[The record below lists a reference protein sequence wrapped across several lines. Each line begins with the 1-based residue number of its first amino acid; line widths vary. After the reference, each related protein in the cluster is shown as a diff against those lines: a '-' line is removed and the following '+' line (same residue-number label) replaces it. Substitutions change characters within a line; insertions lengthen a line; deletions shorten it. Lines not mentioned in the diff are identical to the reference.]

1 MEKPRINSM
10 VPVFGIDSYED
21 AVAHYVE
28 WLGFKI
34 DWEWR
39 QAPGQPVVM
48 AISRDE
54 VAFMLNEHPDTPRPC
69 QVHLKV
75 TDIEGLAAEWNIR
88 RPGSVKI
95 RIGEPYE
102 FPDLPISDPSGN
114 QLIFEGENSDEEKEA
129 RKANVPKMR
138 AYIQNQLDT
147 GKPFPTPE
155 EVRAAIG
162 PDLGTAIEV
171 LNEFPGYGE
180 AYDALRGGEKS

>member
-1 MEKPRINSM
+1 MNKPKINSM
-10 VPVFGIDSYED
+10 VPVFGIDSYEE
-21 AVAHYVE
+21 AVEHYVD

-39 QAPGQPVVM
+39 EAPGQPVVM

-54 VAFMLNEHPDTPRPC
+54 VAFMLNEHPSTPRPSE
-69 QVHLKV
+69 VHLKV
-75 TDIEGLAAEWNIR
+75 TYIDALVDEWNTR
-88 RPGSVKI
+88 RPGSVTI

-102 FPDLPISDPSGN
+102 FPDLPITDPSGN
-114 QLIFEGENSDEEKEA
+114 QLVFEGENSEEEKEA

-138 AYIQNQLDT
+138 TYIQQHLDA
-147 GKPFPTPE
+147 GKSFPTPE

-180 AYDALRGGEKS
+180 AFEARRKSDL